1 MARRAA
7 CLTGVVAAA
16 LTVAIAAGPAAL
28 GQQARGQ
35 QAQGQQAR
43 GQQAQSQ
50 QAQGQQA
57 QGQQRQSARQ
67 LAVVIESVSPQ
78 WATPG
83 RRVTV
88 TGIVRNST
96 ATPQQGLSVQLRS
109 SLSPLVSRSEL
120 TSYAAGNYQADY
132 PIQGTSV
139 PLPGVI
145 AAGSVAHWTVT
156 LQPSTVGMSQFGVYP
171 LAAEVLTSAGASAA
185 ADRTFLPFWPGGP
198 VAQRPHPLSVGWVW
212 PLIDQPYQAACPAL
226 LSNGLG
232 SSLTASGRL
241 GDLLAAGARYSAAA
255 HLTWAIDPALVQ
267 NAHAMSRPYA
277 VGGNAGCG
285 GAEPMRAS
293 GTASAWLSGLTSAT
307 SGQQVFFTPYA
318 DVDVAALSHNG
329 LDADLANAF
338 ADRSAGNRILQLPVS
353 GSSNAIAWPD
363 NGIADT
369 GVLGS
374 LAANGITTVVLDS
387 NEMPPSGLP
396 PNFTPSAQTITA
408 SGTGSS
414 LKVLLAD
421 HTITQILGEGS
432 TAEAGP
438 GAAFSTA
445 QRFLAETAMIVAE
458 SPQLSRSLVVA
469 PPRRWN
475 PVAGLAAGL
484 LSETVSAPWLKP
496 ASLADLASV
505 KHPTGQVRRRPPP
518 AQQVTRGELDPAYLA
533 QVQGLDTAVR
543 LQASILS
550 PAVSGYLDSAIAA
563 LESSAWRGL
572 AQANTRQDL
581 VSRVVR
587 YVTAR
592 GRKISIIDRGEI
604 TLSGSTGKVPISIA
618 NRLPQGVRVRL
629 HVGVPSGRRL
639 TVGSSDAAVFIAA
652 GKTMTIRLSV
662 HSSTVGVT
670 DLTLGL
676 LTPGGRPLPGSLVRL
691 TVRSTNFG
699 TLALVI
705 MCVALAVFVLTSSAR
720 AVRRARRDGDGGH
733 GGPPHDNP
741 ASDPPGPAAETGS
754 VVSGDDLAHDHPP
767 EDPDEYADARGRASR

>member
-1 MARRAA
+1 MGA
-7 CLTGVVAAA
+7 VAAA
-16 LTVAIAAGPAAL
+16 LTVALAAGPAAL
-28 GQQARGQ
+28 G
-35 QAQGQQAR
+35 
-43 GQQAQSQ
+43 Q

-57 QGQQRQSARQ
+57 QGQQARDQQGQSARQ
-67 LAVVIESVSPQ
+67 LAVFIESVSPQ

-83 RRVTV
+83 HRVTV
-88 TGIVRNST
+88 TGIVRNGT
-96 ATPQQGLSVQLRS
+96 AVPQQGLSVQLLS
-109 SLSPLVSRSEL
+109 SASPLGIRSEM
-120 TSYAAGNYQADY
+120 TSYAAGTYPAGY
-132 PIQGTSV
+132 PILGTAV

-145 AAGSVAHWTVT
+145 RPGGTAHWTAT
-156 LQPSTVGMSQFGVYP
+156 LQPSAVGMSLFGVYP
-171 LAAEVLTSAGASAA
+171 LAAQVLAGGTATAA
-185 ADRTFLPFWPGGP
+185 IDRTFLPFWPGGP
-198 VAQRPHPLSVGWVW
+198 VAQQPRPLSIGWIW
-212 PLIDQPYQAACPAL
+212 PLIDQPYQTACPAL
-226 LSNGLG
+226 LSDGLA
-232 SSLTASGRL
+232 SSLTPGGRL
-241 GDLLAAGARYSAAA
+241 GGLLAAGARYSAAA

-285 GAEPMRAS
+285 GAKPMRAS
-293 GTASAWLSGLTSAT
+293 GAAGAWLNGLTRAMP
-307 SGQQVFFTPYA
+307 GQQVFFTPYA

-338 ADRSAGNRILQLPVS
+338 AGRSAGSRILQLPAG
-353 GSSNAIAWPD
+353 GSNDAIAWPD

-374 LAANGITTVVLDS
+374 LAANRITTVVLDS

-396 PNFTPSAQTITA
+396 PSFTPSAQTITA

-421 HTITQILGEGS
+421 HTITQILGAGS
-432 TAEAGP
+432 SAEAGP

-458 SPQLSRSLVVA
+458 SPQTPRSLVVA

-484 LSETVSAPWLKP
+484 LSETVTAPWLKP
-496 ASLADLASV
+496 ASLAGLASV

-518 AQQVTRGELDPAYLA
+518 AQQVTRGELGQSYLA
-533 QVQGLDTAVR
+533 QIQGLDTAVR
-543 LQASILS
+543 LQASILA
-550 PAVSGYLDSAIAA
+550 PAVPGYLDSAVAA
-563 LESSAWRGL
+563 LESSAWRGRAL
-572 AQANTRQDL
+572 AGTRQELAD
-581 VSRVVR
+581 RVLR
-587 YVTAR
+587 YVTAQ
-592 GRKISIIDRGEI
+592 GRKVAIIDRGEI

-618 NRLPQGVRVRL
+618 NRRPQGVRVRL
-629 HVGVPSGRRL
+629 HVRVPAGERL
-639 TVGSSDAAVFIAA
+639 TVGSADSTVFIGA

-670 DLTLGL
+670 DVTLGL
-676 LTPGGRPLPGSLVRL
+676 LTPGGRLLPGSLVRL

-705 MCVALAVFVLTSSAR
+705 MCVALAVVVLTASAR
-720 AVRRARRDGDGGH
+720 AVRRARRDGGGGP